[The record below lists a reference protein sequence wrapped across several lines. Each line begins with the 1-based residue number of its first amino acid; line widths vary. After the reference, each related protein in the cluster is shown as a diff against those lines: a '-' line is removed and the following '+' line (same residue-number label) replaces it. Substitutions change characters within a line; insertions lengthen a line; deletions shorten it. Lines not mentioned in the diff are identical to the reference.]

1 MQLTPLKKQLTAIL
15 LRQALFLFMIQKTVD
30 VREEQMEQIIQ
41 VSGLKKYFGKVK
53 AVDDISFSVEKGEL
67 FGFLGI
73 NGAGKS
79 TTINMLCTLFR
90 PTAGEIR
97 IGGNVLGRED
107 EAIRRRIGVV
117 YQNNCLDD
125 RLTVRENLVV
135 RGSLYEKDGR
145 KLKKNVEQVCQRLRL
160 EETLDRH
167 FGMLSGGQKRKSEI
181 ARALLHTPEI
191 LFLDEPTTGLDP
203 ATRKTVWESLEELR
217 QAGMTIFL
225 TTHYM
230 EEAAKCSHI
239 AVMDSGKIMEYG
251 TPFTLKEKYS
261 RDRLRLLAKP
271 EKRALLE
278 ARLGELQG
286 RWGEPSEKRQ
296 TGALRWQYNPSEKKG
311 EERLCDIYLQNS
323 MTALPILKE
332 MEEFLEGF
340 ELIQGSMDD
349 VFLGIT
355 GKNLEESV

>member
-1 MQLTPLKKQLTAIL
+1 
-15 LRQALFLFMIQKTVD
+15 
-30 VREEQMEQIIQ
+30 MEQVIQ
-41 VSGLKKYFGKVK
+41 VMGLKKYFGKIK

-90 PTAGEIR
+90 PTAGEIV

-125 RLTVRENLVV
+125 RLTVRENLTV
-135 RGSLYEKDGR
+135 RGSLYEQDIRNLREKINQTC
-145 KLKKNVEQVCQRLRL
+145 KLLRL

-167 FGMLSGGQKRKSEI
+167 FGMLSGGQKRKCEI
-181 ARALLHTPEI
+181 ARALLHTPEV

-203 ATRKTVWESLEELR
+203 ATRKTVWESLDKLR
-217 QAGMTIFL
+217 QEGMTIFL

-239 AVMDSGKIMEYG
+239 AVMDAGKIKEFG
-251 TPFTLKEKYS
+251 TPFSLKEKYS
-261 RDRLRLLAKP
+261 RDRLRLIAKP
-271 EKRALLE
+271 GADALLE
-278 ARLGELQG
+278 TKLEELESK
-286 RWGEPSEKRQ
+286 WEEISEKR
-296 TGALRWQYNPSEKKG
+296 LYS
-311 EERLCDIYLQNS
+311 ISLQDS
-323 MTALPILKE
+323 MMAIPILKE
-332 MEEFLEGF
+332 TEKLLEGF
-340 ELIQGSMDD
+340 ELVQGSMDD
-349 VFLGIT
+349 VFLNIT
-355 GKNLEESV
+355 GKSLEG